1 MGIDVTLTHQLA
13 SQKHL
18 RVALLDW
25 DRYTDSERTL
35 LKDAVETARRTR
47 SRLSGFEDA
56 LPFPGRNAFA

>member
-1 MGIDVTLTHQLA
+1 MRMRPQ
-13 SQKHL
+13 HL
-18 RVALLDW
+18 KVALFDW
-25 DRYTDSERTL
+25 DRYSGRERAL